1 MNMRESSKKVA
12 IAGMALLLAIG
23 SMPGQSLG
31 GDRQA
36 TINVS
41 ATIVENVSKTVIH
54 QTAALTITKEHIMKG
69 YIDVPAATILRIRT
83 NNPRGYS
90 LAVQVN
96 EEMAKEVW
104 VTANHNTTV
113 IAGSVGF
120 LYQPYPGPAGEVKE
134 ISYRIFLS
142 PDVKPGRYPW
152 PLSIGTAL

>member
-1 MNMRESSKKVA
+1 MV
-12 IAGMALLLAIG
+12 LLLAVG
-23 SMPGQSLG
+23 FMPGQSLAG
-31 GDRQA
+31 VRQA
-36 TINVS
+36 SIKVS
-41 ATIVENVSKTVIH
+41 ATIVESVSKTVVR
-54 QTAALTITKEHIMKG
+54 QAASLTVTKQHIAKG

-90 LAVQVN
+90 LSVQVN

-113 IAGSVGF
+113 ISGGVGF
-120 LYQPYPGPAGEVKE
+120 VYQPYPGAAGEVKE

-152 PLSIGTAL
+152 PLSISTAL